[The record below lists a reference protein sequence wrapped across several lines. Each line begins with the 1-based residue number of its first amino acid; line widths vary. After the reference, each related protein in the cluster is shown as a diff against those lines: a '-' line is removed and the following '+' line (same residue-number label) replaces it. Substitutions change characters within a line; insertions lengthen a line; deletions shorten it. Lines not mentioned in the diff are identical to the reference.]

1 MEGDAGTRQL
11 NPTDAEDTPD
21 NSVAVSEQEQTDH
34 EHQDSPASEVAEES
48 DQVADGVDRRSPR
61 LGRGWLAG
69 ICVALVALTAAAVVG
84 GLLLIRDNRGIEE
97 VNRNDAAALQAAK
110 DCVAALQAPDTA
122 AMSAA
127 QMKIMEC
134 STGAFGAQATSFGG
148 ILVEAYQVA
157 NVKVQVS
164 NMRAA
169 VERHD
174 PNGSVDVLVA
184 VRIKVTNSDVDNQ
197 ESGYRLRVTMTPDQG
212 RYRIDKMEQV
222 TS

>member
-11 NPTDAEDTPD
+11 NPTDAEDAPED
-21 NSVAVSEQEQTDH
+21 SVAVSEPEQTSQ
-34 EHQDSPASEVAEES
+34 EQDSPVTEVAGETGDE
-48 DQVADGVDRRSPR
+48 RRSPR
-61 LGRGWLAG
+61 LGRGWLVG
-69 ICVALVALTAAAVVG
+69 ICAALVALTAAAVVG
-84 GLLLIRDNRGIEE
+84 GVLLIRDNRTIDEI
-97 VNRNDAAALQAAK
+97 NRSDAAALQAAK
-110 DCVAALQAPDTA
+110 DCVTALQAPDTA

-127 QMKIMEC
+127 QVKIMEC
-134 STGAFGAQATSFGG
+134 STGAFAVQASSYGG
-148 ILVEAYQVA
+148 ILVEAYQAA
-157 NVKVQVS
+157 NVQVQVS
-164 NMRAA
+164 DMRAA

-184 VRIKVTNSDVDNQ
+184 VRIKVTNSEVKDQ